1 MSVQEEI
8 EELLS
13 RLTTDE
19 KADLL
24 TQLRIRY
31 RQEREELR
39 SIWKEKDY
47 ADIQARETTGT

>member
-31 RQEREELR
+31 KQEREELR

>member
-39 SIWKEKDY
+39 SIWNEKDY

>member
-39 SIWKEKDY
+39 SIWKEKDH
-47 ADIQARETTGT
+47 ADIQARKTTGT

>member
-24 TQLRIRY
+24 AQLRIRY

-47 ADIQARETTGT
+47 ADVQARETPGT